1 MALGRHLQESAGL
14 KDLALGLVD
23 TRIAIAGI
31 NDLSACLAVETRGT
45 PVIFVLTAVQI
56 HKLFVKAFYLHSKS
70 RFGKERQEAPFWHG
84 SVKHKSHLDRIDGS
98 ISPEV
103 KGHYKSK

>member
-1 MALGRHLQESAGL
+1 MALRRHLQESAGL

-31 NDLSACLAVETRGT
+31 NDLSACLAIETRGT
-45 PVIFVLTAVQI
+45 PVMFVLTTVQI
-56 HKLFVKAFYLHSKS
+56 PKLFAKAIYLHSKS
-70 RFGKERQEAPFWHG
+70 RFGRERQEAPFWHG

-98 ISPEV
+98 ISPEI
-103 KGHYKSK
+103 KGC